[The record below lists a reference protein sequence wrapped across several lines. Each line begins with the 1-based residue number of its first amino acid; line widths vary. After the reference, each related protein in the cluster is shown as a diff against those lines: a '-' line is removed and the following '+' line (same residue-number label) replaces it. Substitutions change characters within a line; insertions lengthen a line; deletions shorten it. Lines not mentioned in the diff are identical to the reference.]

1 MQRLVL
7 FACLLS
13 VAGCIERK
21 TSVNDEAQMTDAAS
35 NDGSLFGQT
44 DGGAMASDGS
54 AKPDGMVDSESDG
67 SLGTGGTVGDA
78 SVVEPPPPPA
88 NADPCERFC
97 ARTEMCLFPAC
108 SGLED
113 IAGDEFCFEYCE
125 NTPETWLDETSD
137 LSCGEFVE
145 RLYSFSRELAEFCSD
160 EPAPDECGQI
170 CEFASGCGFAGDGC
184 ARLCRNLAQEQR
196 NCMLRAD
203 RCETFFACV
212 EDEPRMP
219 PDRGDLCEP
228 YCFRRSQC
236 VFNAC
241 APGTLPDDFFDE
253 CLDSCIDTPPTLQE
267 YQRFFDSPCEA
278 VVEGVREDNP
288 AIDARCDADPQAACE
303 NLCAD
308 TIVPC
313 MNIAQAECVN
323 ACEGWDRANQLCIIT
338 SESCEDVTR
347 CYGDRENQDLCRQ
360 SCDHLQFC
368 LEEACP
374 PRIIPPRY
382 TDNCTADCLGSPRN
396 EADTQR
402 FLDAPCR
409 QVRELIY
416 RDNQELRPLC
426 EGNADFR
433 PTAEECSAFCDQTL
447 LRCLDFGGRNFCTAA
462 CASLDREQYQ
472 CALENQMNC
481 DAINACIGD

>member
-35 NDGSLFGQT
+35 SDGSSFGQA
-44 DGGAMASDGS
+44 DGGAIASDGS
-54 AKPDGMVDSESDG
+54 AKPDGTVDSESDG

-219 PDRGDLCEP
+219 PDR
-228 YCFRRSQC
+228 
-236 VFNAC
+236 A
-241 APGTLPDDFFDE
+241 TL
-253 CLDSCIDTPPTLQE
+253 
-267 YQRFFDSPCEA
+267 R
-278 VVEGVREDNP
+278 
-288 AIDARCDADPQAACE
+288 
-303 NLCAD
+303 
-308 TIVPC
+308 
-313 MNIAQAECVN
+313 
-323 ACEGWDRANQLCIIT
+323 
-338 SESCEDVTR
+338 
-347 CYGDRENQDLCRQ
+347 
-360 SCDHLQFC
+360 
-368 LEEACP
+368 
-374 PRIIPPRY
+374 
-382 TDNCTADCLGSPRN
+382 
-396 EADTQR
+396 
-402 FLDAPCR
+402 
-409 QVRELIY
+409 
-416 RDNQELRPLC
+416 
-426 EGNADFR
+426 
-433 PTAEECSAFCDQTL
+433 TL
-447 LRCLDFGGRNFCTAA
+447 LLSTITVCVQRLCTGYTP
-462 CASLDREQYQ
+462 R
-472 CALENQMNC
+472 
-481 DAINACIGD
+481 